1 MRRISTSYPVCDGY
15 ITKALWVDA
24 SAKEQVVF
32 RTPRWC
38 AFLMDFLFEYLSF
51 LANTVTIVI
60 AVVIVLMTLGAMGR
74 GRQSPSRGYL
84 EVYRVNDRLQELRDV
99 MDQSVMAAAQFK
111 KSSKE
116 HRKERKKL
124 AKKAEPKPRVFV
136 LDFKGDVNASNV
148 EKLRNEVTAVLLRAT
163 DEDEVVVKVE
173 SPGGLV
179 HAYGLAA
186 SQLVRV
192 RQAGIRLTVAVD
204 RLAASGGYMM
214 AVVADQIIAAPFAL
228 VGSIGVV
235 AEVPNVHRLLKKYDV
250 DYDVITAGES
260 KRTLTMFGENTEENR
275 AKFVDELED
284 AHALFR
290 EFVATYR
297 QELDVEA
304 VATGEAWY
312 GERAQKRNLVDVLST
327 SDEYVVSACDR
338 ADVYAVQWMIPEK
351 PFGRLLRNFAEFAR
365 STVDQ
370 VLRRQR

>member
-1 MRRISTSYPVCDGY
+1 
-15 ITKALWVDA
+15 
-24 SAKEQVVF
+24 
-32 RTPRWC
+32 
-38 AFLMDFLFEYLSF
+38 MDFLFEYLGF

-60 AVVIVLMTLGAMGR
+60 ATVVVLMTLGAMGR
-74 GRQSPSRGYL
+74 GRQAPSRGYL
-84 EVYRVNDRLQELRDV
+84 EVHRVNDRLQELRDA
-99 MDQSVMAAAQFK
+99 MDQSVMPAAQFK
-111 KSSKE
+111 KSTKE
-116 HRKERKKL
+116 SRKERKKL
-124 AKKAEPKPRVFV
+124 AKKPEPKPRVFV

-148 EKLRNEVTAVLLRAT
+148 EKLRNEVTAVLLRAGN
-163 DEDEVVVKVE
+163 DDEVVIKIE

-192 RQAGIRLTVAVD
+192 RHAGIRLTVAVD

-214 AVVADQIIAAPFAL
+214 AVVADQIVAAPFAL

-250 DYDVITAGES
+250 DYDVITAGKS

-275 AKFVDELED
+275 TKFIEELED
-284 AHALFR
+284 AHLLFR

-297 QELDVEA
+297 QDLDVEA

-338 ADVYAVQWMIPEK
+338 ADVYAVQWVIPQK
-351 PFGRLLRNFAEFAR
+351 PVERLLGNLAEFTE
-365 STVDQ
+365 STFDRIV
-370 VLRRQR
+370 RRQR

>member
-1 MRRISTSYPVCDGY
+1 
-15 ITKALWVDA
+15 
-24 SAKEQVVF
+24 
-32 RTPRWC
+32 
-38 AFLMDFLFEYLSF
+38 MDFLFEYLGF

-60 AVVIVLMTLGAMGR
+60 AVVVVLMTIGAIGR
-74 GRQSPSRGYL
+74 GKQTPSRGYL
-84 EVYRVNDRLQELRDV
+84 EVHCVNDRLQELRDA
-99 MDQSVMAAAQFK
+99 MDQSVMPAAQFK
-111 KSSKE
+111 KSTKE
-116 HRKERKKL
+116 NRKERKKL
-124 AKKAEPKPRVFV
+124 AKKPKSRPRVFV
-136 LDFKGDVNASNV
+136 LDFMGDVSASNV
-148 EKLRNEVTAVLLRAT
+148 EKLRNEVTAVLLRAG
-163 DEDEVVVKVE
+163 DDDEVVIKVE

-250 DYDVITAGES
+250 DYDVITAGKS
-260 KRTLTMFGENTEENR
+260 KRTMTLFGENTEENR
-275 AKFVDELED
+275 AKFVEELED

-290 EFVATYR
+290 EFVAKYR

-304 VATGEAWY
+304 VSTGEAWY
-312 GERAQKRNLVDVLST
+312 GERAQKKNLVDVLST

-338 ADVYAVQWMIPEK
+338 ADVYGVQWIIPQK
-351 PFGRLLRNFAEFAR
+351 PVERLLRKFAEFTQ
-365 STVDQ
+365 STFDRII
-370 VLRRQR
+370 RRHG

>member
-1 MRRISTSYPVCDGY
+1 
-15 ITKALWVDA
+15 
-24 SAKEQVVF
+24 
-32 RTPRWC
+32 
-38 AFLMDFLFEYLSF
+38 
-51 LANTVTIVI
+51 
-60 AVVIVLMTLGAMGR
+60 
-74 GRQSPSRGYL
+74 
-84 EVYRVNDRLQELRDV
+84 
-99 MDQSVMAAAQFK
+99 
-111 KSSKE
+111 
-116 HRKERKKL
+116 
-124 AKKAEPKPRVFV
+124 
-136 LDFKGDVNASNV
+136 
-148 EKLRNEVTAVLLRAT
+148 LRAGN
-163 DEDEVVVKVE
+163 DDEVVIKIE

-214 AVVADQIIAAPFAL
+214 AVVADQIVAAPFAL

-250 DYDVITAGES
+250 DYDVITAGKS

-275 AKFVDELED
+275 AKFIEELED

-297 QELDVEA
+297 QGLDVEA

-338 ADVYAVQWMIPEK
+338 ADVYAVQWVIPQK
-351 PFGRLLRNFAEFAR
+351 PVERLLRNLAEFTE
-365 STVDQ
+365 STFDRIV
-370 VLRRQR
+370 RRQR